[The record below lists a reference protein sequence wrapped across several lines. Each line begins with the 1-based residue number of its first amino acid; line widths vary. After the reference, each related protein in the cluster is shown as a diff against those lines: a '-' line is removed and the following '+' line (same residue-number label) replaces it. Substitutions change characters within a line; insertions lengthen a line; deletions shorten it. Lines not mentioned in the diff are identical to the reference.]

1 MTEQQQKR
9 VEIPYLRAW
18 RMWRGL
24 SIQELAKLAG
34 VSVTTI
40 SRLENGVSQPNFS
53 TLHRLARGLNL
64 TREQLLHNRPNGQT
78 NISSKTEQRNRQ

>member
-53 TLHRLARGLNL
+53 TLHRLA
-64 TREQLLHNRPNGQT
+64 
-78 NISSKTEQRNRQ
+78 